1 MRPASIHP
9 CHGTSADYPD
19 DQTPMFETLK
29 ALNPDPILGLMA
41 AYRAD
46 PNPQRVDLG
55 VGVYKDEAGH
65 TPILD
70 CVKKA
75 DELHHAAET
84 SKTSVG
90 PPGDP
95 DFNAGIERLI
105 FGADHPQ
112 LKAGLIRTVQAPG
125 GCGALRIAAELI
137 NRAKPGAAIWVSD
150 PTWANHVPLLGD
162 AGLEIKIY
170 PYYDA
175 ASQGLKA
182 DAMMSALAKIP
193 AGDLVLL
200 HGCCHNPCGVDL
212 KPAEWDAVA
221 QLAVER
227 GFTPFVDLAYLGLG
241 TGLDEDA
248 YGVRKLAA
256 SVPELVVASSCSK
269 NFGLYRERVGALSL
283 LSPNA
288 AQTDIVYG
296 QIQNVARG
304 VYSMPPNYG
313 GALVGRILADAG
325 LTQAWRDELTAM
337 RERINGLRGQLAGK
351 FRERLGNGRFDF
363 IPQQLG
369 MFSFLGLSKEQ
380 VQRLRAENSIYMVDS
395 SRINVAGINQQNI
408 DYFVDAVCKVL

>member
-1 MRPASIHP
+1 
-9 CHGTSADYPD
+9 
-19 DQTPMFETLK
+19 MFETLN

-41 AYRAD
+41 AYRQD
-46 PNPQRVDLG
+46 PNPQRVDLA
-55 VGVYKDEAGH
+55 VGVYKDEAGN

-70 CVKKA
+70 CVKRA
-75 DELHHAAET
+75 DELHRAAET
-84 SKTSVG
+84 TKTYVG

-95 DFNAGIERLI
+95 DFDAGIEKLI
-105 FGADHPQ
+105 FGAEHPT
-112 LKAGLIRTVQAPG
+112 LKTGLVRTVQTPG

-137 NRAKPGAAIWVSD
+137 NRAKPGAVIWVPD

-162 AGLEIKIY
+162 AGLEIKLY

-182 DAMMSALAKIP
+182 DALLGALAQIP

-221 QLAVER
+221 KLAVDR

-256 SVPELVVASSCSK
+256 TVPELVVASSCSK

-283 LSPNA
+283 VSPNA
-288 AQTDIVYG
+288 TQSDIVYG
-296 QIQNVARG
+296 QVQNVARG

-313 GALVGRILADAG
+313 GALVGRILTDAALSAD
-325 LTQAWRDELTAM
+325 WKRELTAM
-337 RERINGLRGQLAGK
+337 RERINGLRGQLAAK
-351 FRERLGNGRFDF
+351 FRERLGTPRFDF

-380 VQRLRAENSIYMVDS
+380 VARLKSEYSIYMVDS
-395 SRINVAGINQQNI
+395 SRINVAGINRQNI
-408 DYFVDAVCKVL
+408 DYFCDAVCKVL

>member
-1 MRPASIHP
+1 
-9 CHGTSADYPD
+9 
-19 DQTPMFETLK
+19 MFETLK

-46 PNPQRVDLG
+46 PNPKRVDLG

-70 CVKKA
+70 CVKTA
-75 DELHHAAET
+75 DARHREAET
-84 SKTSVG
+84 TKTYVG

-95 DFNAGIERLI
+95 DFNAGIEGLI
-105 FGADHPQ
+105 FGAEHTQ
-112 LKAGLIRTVQAPG
+112 LKAGFIRTVQAPG

-162 AGLEIKIY
+162 AGLEIKYY

-175 ASQGLKA
+175 ASQGLKT
-182 DAMMSALAKIP
+182 DAMMSALREIP

-221 QLAVER
+221 ALAVER

-241 TGLDEDA
+241 TGLEEDA

-313 GALVGRILADAG
+313 GALVGRILKDAA
-325 LTQAWRDELTAM
+325 LTAAWRAELTAM
-337 RERINGLRGQLAGK
+337 RDRINGLRSQLAGK
-351 FRERLGNGRFDF
+351 FRERLGSGRFDF

-369 MFSFLGLSKEQ
+369 MFSFLGLGKDQ
-380 VQRLRAENSIYMVDS
+380 VTRLRTEYSIYMVDS
-395 SRINVAGINQQNI
+395 SRINVAGVNQQNI
-408 DYFVDAVCKVL
+408 DYFVDAVCRVL